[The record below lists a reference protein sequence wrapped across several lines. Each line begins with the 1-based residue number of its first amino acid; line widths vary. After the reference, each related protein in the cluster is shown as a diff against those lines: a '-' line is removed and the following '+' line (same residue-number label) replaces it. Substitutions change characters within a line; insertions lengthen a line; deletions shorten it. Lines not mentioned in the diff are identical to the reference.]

1 MTDRASFEQ
10 SSPTS
15 RPLCTAETSIPT
27 VETSMSTAEAN
38 GAPKKPK
45 APMDYYVLE
54 CFKKMNQDDDLIDLG
69 ELPESRLRTVL
80 RLVSADSTFGDGMDR
95 GELLGAAGELLAV
108 EGNDIR
114 FKKSLVQIEA
124 KAKWQGMTPNERRPY
139 EAKSEAD
146 KEAWDAYHGVSKPKV
161 EPAPQASG
169 SGGAAESSK
178 ASEKPKPK
186 PKEKKEVKSGPSAS
200 GDAGANALINPPKK
214 PSHKKKEPSDD
225 APANIKKPKTEK
237 AAAAAPKKKD
247 NSGSGEK
254 RKRIEQEPDT
264 DEEDGGA
271 AGASNP
277 NASKGGVTVE
287 EVACPELGVGWKC
300 VSKKRGQGSGAKQV
314 DKTYVSP
321 DGKSFNSRIKVCT
334 RPFPPFAIL
343 PALI

>member
-1 MTDRASFEQ
+1 
-10 SSPTS
+10 
-15 RPLCTAETSIPT
+15 
-27 VETSMSTAEAN
+27 
-38 GAPKKPK
+38 
-45 APMDYYVLE
+45 
-54 CFKKMNQDDDLIDLG
+54 
-69 ELPESRLRTVL
+69 
-80 RLVSADSTFGDGMDR
+80 MDR

-146 KEAWDAYHGVSKPKV
+146 KEAWDAYYGVSKPKV

-178 ASEKPKPK
+178 AAEKPKPK

-321 DGKSFNSRIKVCT
+321 DGKSFNSRIKVCAA
-334 RPFPPFAIL
+334 PVPAIPPALYFPPSSDENTPFSPHFCSL
-343 PALI
+343 PAGSQVSWVRGGPTHRKGRQPAVNRKGEAKGEAGGGALKAQCGRRAVEYAV